1 MQPDLTA
8 LLGSRICHDLISP
21 LGAIGNGVELL
32 TLADAAQGPEI
43 ALISESVHNANAR
56 IRFFRIAYGA
66 SSDGQRVARGEITS
80 ILADLYGAARLDID
94 WRAAG
99 DPPRDEVKLLFLL
112 IQCLETALPFGG
124 QVTADRIDG
133 VWTLAGTSP
142 KLRAEPALWDGF
154 RSAAARPGS
163 TPPEAW
169 AGAITSALVHFALV
183 PDSLRKIG
191 ATLAIEMDE
200 TTITLRF

>member
-1 MQPDLTA
+1 MLPDLTA

-43 ALISESVHNANAR
+43 ALISESVHSANAR

-66 SSDGQRVARGEITS
+66 SSEGQRVARSEIAS
-80 ILADLYGAARLDID
+80 ILADLYGGARLAID
-94 WRAAG
+94 WQAAG
-99 DPPRDEVKLLFLL
+99 DPARDDVKLLFLL

-124 QVTADRIDG
+124 TVTADRIDG
-133 VWTLAGTSP
+133 VWPVVGTSP
-142 KLRAEPALWDGF
+142 KLRADPALWDGF
-154 RSAAARPGS
+154 RSAAARPGNA
-163 TPPEAW
+163 PPEAW
-169 AGAITSALVHFALV
+169 AGSITSALVHFALV
-183 PDSLRKIG
+183 PDSLRKIK

-200 TTITLRF
+200 ATITFRF